1 MSPAQ
6 VTLPSGQNPASL
18 TRTLENAI
26 PRTVRLAKT
35 LTDEQVAHFM
45 ADRVTASRT
54 GGVCRQV
61 EGRDDQG
68 FREKMNERLVFWIG
82 KVKPAQEPLI
92 TQWASGNTR

>member
-35 LTDEQVAHFM
+35 LTDEQVAVHGRSGDAPAEREEF
-45 ADRVTASRT
+45 ADKSKA
-54 GGVCRQV
+54 
-61 EGRDDQG
+61 EMIKG